1 VDEVDQI
8 ESLVDAAVPEQGT
21 VKRIFVDDYQHGIGD

>member
-8 ESLVDAAVPEQGT
+8 KPLVDAAVLEQGRLD
-21 VKRIFVDDYQHGIGD
+21 RIFVDDY